1 MISLWTY
8 GRKESLKFGAK
19 ITKKINGASMV
30 VQWLGL
36 HAFISEGPNLILGR
50 DLRFYK
56 PYPTSQASEQKQTST
71 PPLFLE
77 GGFFAQQRE
86 KKKDWWN
93 WLCQNFK
100 LLYKKQHRVK
110 R

>member
-1 MISLWTY
+1 MGT
-8 GRKESLKFGAK
+8 
-19 ITKKINGASMV
+19 SMV

-36 HAFISEGPNLILGR
+36 HAFISEGPNLILGS

-86 KKKDWWN
+86 KKKKIDGIDCVKI
-93 WLCQNFK
+93 LNFCIK
-100 LLYKKQHRVK
+100 NSIELKDKS
-110 R
+110 